1 MRVPALS
8 LLLCGALSLPIFCGC
23 DRELSHQEKTAT
35 KSDGTVVHNET
46 TVKEKPDGTVV
57 KEQEK
62 SVNKPGN
69 PNP

>member
-1 MRVPALS
+1 MRFATWI
-8 LLLCGALSLPIFCGC
+8 LLLCGAMSFPVAVGC
-23 DRELSHQEKTAT
+23 DREISHKESTESKPNGTTVHEEK
-35 KSDGTVVHNET
+35 

-62 SVNKPGN
+62 SVNKPAN